1 MNKVTTSI
9 STLLLLLLLSCGG
22 NKMSSLSSGPGEKR
36 TPTSNGAPIKT
47 SIGDLT
53 GLEKKDSVATSEKKI
68 VPKPEEVLYL
78 LTFEGKSEITYEGK
92 TQQDGPNRILLID
105 AKGKEYVSEF
115 AGTPAKDGT
124 LSDKEWK
131 YNGGMK
137 AVNGRFVF
145 AGTMTL
151 PEPRIALAYL
161 IPKDVSSLT
170 LKDGNQKHSI
180 D

>member
-1 MNKVTTSI
+1 MNRVTKLI
-9 STLLLLLLLSCGG
+9 STLLLLLLVSCGG
-22 NKMSSLSSGPGEKR
+22 NKMSSLSSGPSEKR

-47 SIGDLT
+47 SIGDLARI
-53 GLEKKDSVATSEKKI
+53 EKKESLETSDNKI
-68 VPKPEEVLYL
+68 VPKAEEVLYL

-105 AKGKEYVSEF
+105 ANGKEYASAF
-115 AGTPAKDGT
+115 AGTPGKDGT
-124 LSDKEWK
+124 LSNKEWR
-131 YNGGMK
+131 YNGPMK

-151 PEPRIALAYL
+151 PEPRIALVYL
-161 IPKDVSSLT
+161 IPKDITGLS
-170 LKDGNQKHSI
+170 LKDGDQKHSI